1 MEKDIFLGDLK
12 EIESYKRGYG
22 VLRIPNEILHTV
34 LGLPKNVVIDHIGY
48 DEFRKITNIF
58 MSSQGEVQP
67 YTFYRGST
75 QYTLEV
81 MRDDWIKDAI
91 ERMREI
97 VKKYDEI
104 MNAND
109 QEREEK
115 R

>member
-22 VLRIPNEILHTV
+22 VLRIPNEILHAV
-34 LGLPKNVVIDHIGY
+34 LGLPKNVVIDHVGY

-75 QYTLEV
+75 QCTIIADY
-81 MRDDWIKDAI
+81 DAWIKDAI

-97 VKKYDEI
+97 VKRYDEMMSI
-104 MNAND
+104 NE
-109 QEREEK
+109 QEMEEE